1 MCSPNLRGPEAKYGL
16 DAICFLKGRVRAAGG
31 SLTHFCG
38 LCIAC
43 ASPKGP
49 GIGCC
54 GSAQLIHNQQGTIKS
69 MLIGGLSLRLLASG
83 LCVPP
88 GNPTWDWWEV
98 IEVMT
103 H

>member
-31 SLTHFCG
+31 SLTHFYG
-38 LCIAC
+38 LYVAC
-43 ASPKGP
+43 ASPKGAR
-49 GIGCC
+49 IGCS
-54 GSAQLIHNQQGTIKS
+54 GSVQSIHNQQGTIKN
-69 MLIGGLSLRLLASG
+69 MLIEGLSLRLLASG
-83 LCVPP
+83 LCIPP
-88 GNPTWDWWEV
+88 GNHSMACEQV